1 MTSNPSDIGHT
12 SKLVF
17 GVNIKDVLDGEQS
30 TEQVST
36 SRVNDTLRLAGRTR
50 SLQYSDCVSILD
62 DESRKVYIRRG

>member
-30 TEQVST
+30 TEEVST
-36 SRVNDTLRLAGRTR
+36 SRVNDTLGLASRTR
-50 SLQYSDCVSILD
+50 SL
-62 DESRKVYIRRG
+62 